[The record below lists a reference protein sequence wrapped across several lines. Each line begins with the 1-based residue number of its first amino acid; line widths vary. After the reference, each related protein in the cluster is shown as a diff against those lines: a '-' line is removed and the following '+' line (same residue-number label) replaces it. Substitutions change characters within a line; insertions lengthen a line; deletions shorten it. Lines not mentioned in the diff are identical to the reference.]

1 MRLDKNFFLVGALLS
16 TQSELHFRPA
26 QAMASSTSSAQITAS
41 APHKLAVYGLGQFGF
56 AMTELFAS
64 KHPLIPVEA
73 YDPVT
78 VRS

>member
-1 MRLDKNFFLVGALLS
+1 
-16 TQSELHFRPA
+16 
-26 QAMASSTSSAQITAS
+26 MASKSSSANITAS
-41 APHKLAVYGLGQFGF
+41 APKKLAVYGLGQFGF

-78 VRS
+78 VRTSTAL